1 MYLCTHEPMDLLFAS
16 QVRSRTN
23 SVNIIE
29 YKPQLTSLFDA
40 SDVVLAYLFGS
51 EAKGTTNRESDIDI
65 AVLLS
70 DQVPEAEYGQR
81 LVALSAELIGIFQRD
96 EIDVALLNNA
106 PPLLAFQVVRHG
118 VVIYDPHQRYVSFYI
133 DTFNRYADT
142 QPLRDLQWQ
151 YYLKRQGAKSQNP
164 RNEIG

>member
-1 MYLCTHEPMDLLFAS
+1 MNQFN
-16 QVRSRTN
+16 Q
-23 SVNIIE
+23 

-51 EAKGTTNRESDIDI
+51 EAKGTANRESDIDI

-70 DQVPEAEYGQR
+70 DQIPQAEYGQR
-81 LVALSAELIGIFQRD
+81 VVDLNTELIGIFQRD
-96 EIDVALLNNA
+96 AIDVALLNTA

-118 VVIYDPHQRYVSFYI
+118 VVIYDPHHRYVSFYI
-133 DTFNRYADT
+133 DAFNQYADT

-151 YYLKRQGAKSQNP
+151 YYLKRQGAKSQHP
-164 RNEIG
+164 RNEPN

>member
-1 MYLCTHEPMDLLFAS
+1 MTIN
-16 QVRSRTN
+16 Q
-23 SVNIIE
+23 

-51 EAKGTTNRESDIDI
+51 EAKGTTHPESDIDI

-81 LVALSAELIGIFQRD
+81 VVDLNTELIGIFQRD
-96 EIDVALLNNA
+96 AIDVALLNTA

-118 VVIYDPHQRYVSFYI
+118 VVIYDPHHRYVSFYI
-133 DTFNRYADT
+133 DTFNRYEDT
-142 QPLRDLQWQ
+142 QPLRDLQWH
-151 YYLKRQGAKSQNP
+151 YYLKRQQAKSQNL
-164 RNEIG
+164 RNESD

>member
-1 MYLCTHEPMDLLFAS
+1 M
-16 QVRSRTN
+16 
-23 SVNIIE
+23 NINE
-29 YKPQLTSLFDA
+29 YKLQLTSLFDA
-40 SDVVLAYLFGS
+40 SDVALAYLFGS

-81 LVALSAELIGIFQRD
+81 LVTLNTELIGIFQRD
-96 EIDVALLNNA
+96 AIDVALLNNA

-118 VVIYDPHQRYVSFYI
+118 VVIYDPHHRYVSFYI
-133 DTFNRYADT
+133 DTFNHYADT

-151 YYLKRQGAKSQNP
+151 YYLKRQRAKSQNS
-164 RNEIG
+164 RNEPD

>member
-1 MYLCTHEPMDLLFAS
+1 MNQFN
-16 QVRSRTN
+16 Q
-23 SVNIIE
+23 

-51 EAKGTTNRESDIDI
+51 EAKGTTHSESDIDI

-70 DQVPEAEYGQR
+70 DQIPQAEYGQR
-81 LVALSAELIGIFQRD
+81 VVDLNTELIGIFQRD
-96 EIDVALLNNA
+96 AIDVALLNNA

-118 VVIYDPHQRYVSFYI
+118 VVIYDPHHRYVSFYI

-151 YYLKRQGAKSQNP
+151 YYLKRQRAKSQNSRSEP
-164 RNEIG
+164 D

>member
-1 MYLCTHEPMDLLFAS
+1 M
-16 QVRSRTN
+16 
-23 SVNIIE
+23 NINE
-29 YKPQLTSLFDA
+29 YKPQLTSFFHT

-51 EAKGTTNRESDIDI
+51 EAKGTANRESDIDI

-70 DQVPEAEYGQR
+70 DRVPEAEYGQR
-81 LVALSAELIGIFQRD
+81 IVNLNTELIGIFQRD
-96 EIDVALLNNA
+96 AIDVALLNTA

-118 VVIYDPHQRYVSFYI
+118 VVIYDPDQRYVSFYI

>member
-1 MYLCTHEPMDLLFAS
+1 M
-16 QVRSRTN
+16 
-23 SVNIIE
+23 NINQ

-51 EAKGTTNRESDIDI
+51 EAKGTANRESDIDI

-70 DQVPEAEYGQR
+70 DQIPQAEYGQR
-81 LVALSAELIGIFQRD
+81 VVDLNTELIGIFQRNAV
-96 EIDVALLNNA
+96 DVALLNNA

-118 VVIYDPHQRYVSFYI
+118 VVIYDPHHRYVSFYI
-133 DTFNRYADT
+133 DTFNHYADT

-151 YYLKRQGAKSQNP
+151 YYLKRQGAKSQQP
-164 RNEIG
+164 RNESD

>member
-1 MYLCTHEPMDLLFAS
+1 MNQFN
-16 QVRSRTN
+16 Q
-23 SVNIIE
+23 

-51 EAKGTTNRESDIDI
+51 EAKGTTNSESDIDI

-70 DQVPEAEYGQR
+70 DQVLQSEYGQR
-81 LVALSAELIGIFQRD
+81 VVDLNTELIGIFQRD
-96 EIDVALLNNA
+96 AIDVALLNNA

-118 VVIYDPHQRYVSFYI
+118 VVIYDSDHQYVSFYI

-151 YYLKRQGAKSQNP
+151 YYLKRQQVRSQPP
-164 RNEIG
+164 RNESS

>member
-1 MYLCTHEPMDLLFAS
+1 M
-16 QVRSRTN
+16 
-23 SVNIIE
+23 NINE

-40 SDVVLAYLFGS
+40 SGVVLAYLFGS
-51 EAKGTTNRESDIDI
+51 EAKGTANRESDIDI

-70 DQVPEAEYGQR
+70 DQIPQAEYGQR
-81 LVALSAELIGIFQRD
+81 IVNLNAELIGIFQRNA
-96 EIDVALLNNA
+96 IDVALLNTA

-118 VVIYDPHQRYVSFYI
+118 IVIYDPDHQYVSFYI

-151 YYLKRQGAKSQNP
+151 YYLKKQGAKAQNSQNEP
-164 RNEIG
+164 G

>member
-1 MYLCTHEPMDLLFAS
+1 MNQFN
-16 QVRSRTN
+16 Q
-23 SVNIIE
+23 
-29 YKPQLTSLFDA
+29 YKPQLTCLFDA

-51 EAKGTTNRESDIDI
+51 EAKGTANSESDIDI

-70 DQVPEAEYGQR
+70 DQIPQSEYGQR
-81 LVALSAELIGIFQRD
+81 VVDLNTELIGIFQRD
-96 EIDVALLNNA
+96 AIDLVLLNNA

-118 VVIYDPHQRYVSFYI
+118 VIIYDPDHRYVSFYI

-151 YYLKRQGAKSQNP
+151 YYLKRQQIKSQNSRSEP
-164 RNEIG
+164 DSV

>member
-1 MYLCTHEPMDLLFAS
+1 M
-16 QVRSRTN
+16 
-23 SVNIIE
+23 NINE
-29 YKPQLTSLFDA
+29 YKLQLTSLFEA

-51 EAKGTTNRESDIDI
+51 EAKGTANRESDIDI

-70 DQVPEAEYGQR
+70 DQIPEAEYGQR
-81 LVALSAELIGIFQRD
+81 VVDLNTELIGIFQRD
-96 EIDVALLNNA
+96 AIDVAVLNNA

-118 VVIYDPHQRYVSFYI
+118 IVIYDPHQRYVSFYI

-151 YYLKRQGAKSQNP
+151 YYLKRQQAKSQNP
-164 RNEIG
+164 RNEPN

>member
-1 MYLCTHEPMDLLFAS
+1 M
-16 QVRSRTN
+16 
-23 SVNIIE
+23 NINQ

-51 EAKGTTNRESDIDI
+51 QVKGTTNSESDIDI

-70 DQVPEAEYGQR
+70 DQIPQSEYGQR
-81 LVALSAELIGIFQRD
+81 VVDLNTELIGIFQRD
-96 EIDVALLNNA
+96 AIDVALLNNA

-118 VVIYDPHQRYVSFYI
+118 VVIYDPHHRYVSFYI
-133 DTFNRYADT
+133 DTFNQYADT

-151 YYLKRQGAKSQNP
+151 YYLKRQGAKFQHP
-164 RNEIG
+164 PNESD